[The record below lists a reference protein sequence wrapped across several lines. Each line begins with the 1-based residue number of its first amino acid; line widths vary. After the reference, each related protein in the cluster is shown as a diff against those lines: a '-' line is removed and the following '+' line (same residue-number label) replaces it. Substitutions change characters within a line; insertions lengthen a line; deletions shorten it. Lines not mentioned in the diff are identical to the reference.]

1 MNPENRKALADFR
14 RKLEGL
20 LGDFDES
27 SRRVVTAQ
35 ANAGKAVTKRET
47 PVGKSTPTHVGGTL
61 RRGWKRDKTR
71 RVGNAHVS
79 GYSNNVEYGQYV
91 NYGHRTVN
99 KAKETTGWVEGR
111 FMLEK
116 GVNAAERQ
124 LPALFDAEINRI
136 KRELGF

>member
-1 MNPENRKALADFR
+1 MNPENRKALAEFR
-14 RKLEGL
+14 KKLEAL
-20 LGDFDES
+20 LGDFDGS
-27 SRRVVTAQ
+27 ARRVVTAQ
-35 ANAGKAVTKRET
+35 ANAGRHVTVRET
-47 PVGKSTPTHVGGTL
+47 PYKT
-61 RRGWKRDKTR
+61 GWLKHNWRRDKTR
-71 RVGNAHVS
+71 KVGNAHVS

-124 LPALFDAEINRI
+124 LPALFDAEISRI
-136 KRELGF
+136 KRETGF

>member
-1 MNPENRKALADFR
+1 MNPENQKALTEFR
-14 RKLEGL
+14 KKLEAL
-20 LGDFDES
+20 LGDFGES
-27 SRRVVTAQ
+27 ARRVVTAQ
-35 ANAGKAVTKRET
+35 ANAGRHVTKRET

-71 RVGNAHVS
+71 KVGNAHVS
-79 GYSNNVEYGQYV
+79 GYSNNVAYGQYV

-99 KAKETTGWVEGR
+99 KEKETTGWVEGR

-124 LPALFDAEINRI
+124 LPTLFDAEISRI
-136 KRELGF
+136 KRETGF

>member
-1 MNPENRKALADFR
+1 MNPENQKALADLR
-14 RKLEGL
+14 RKLDGL

-27 SRRVVTAQ
+27 ARRVVTAQ
-35 ANAGKAVTKRET
+35 ANAGLLVTRRET
-47 PVGKSTPTHVGGTL
+47 PIKTGHL
-61 RRGWKRDKTR
+61 HHNWIRDRYR

-99 KAKETTGWVEGR
+99 GAKETTGWVEGR

-136 KRELGF
+136 KLELGF

>member
-1 MNPENRKALADFR
+1 MNPENQKALADFR

-27 SRRVVTAQ
+27 ARRVVTAQ
-35 ANAGKAVTKRET
+35 ANAGMAAAKRGT
-47 PVGKSTPTHVGGTL
+47 PVKTGHL
-61 RRGWKRDKTR
+61 RRSWRRDKTR